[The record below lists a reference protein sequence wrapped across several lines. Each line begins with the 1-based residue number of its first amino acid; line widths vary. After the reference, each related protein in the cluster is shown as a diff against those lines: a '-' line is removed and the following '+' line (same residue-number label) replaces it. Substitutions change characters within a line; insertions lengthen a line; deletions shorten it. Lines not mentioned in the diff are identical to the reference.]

1 MSKKEPR
8 FILGEKKMIGH
19 GTVLI
24 DQETGV
30 NYLMIVNGG
39 VCPLYNSDGTLIV
52 TKVEEN

>member
-52 TKVEEN
+52 TKLEEN